1 MGRASTFASL
11 LERGRTGIDRC
22 GKPHTLR
29 SSNDGLSADLRIVG
43 ILSRVTFRRVLQCTL
58 LAVVTAAVLAGSA
71 VASQGATS
79 MPRLKSPEAL
89 DLMRAGTAIPDSTL
103 SVART
108 RTLAATASWG
118 GTFTASTGEQV
129 HIQVSD
135 SYPRDPAVAQRWA
148 NFLASLVHG
157 AEISTVNVYLA
168 PLPEVQQFC
177 GLDALACYSP
187 VSHQLVAPGDDP
199 SSDVSAEA
207 VVTHEYGHH
216 VAASRSN
223 SPWPAVEYG
232 TKRWATYEQ
241 VCARTRSGQLF
252 PGAEDVV
259 HYMLN
264 PGEAFAETYRVLNQ
278 RRLGV
283 PETAWDIVAQS
294 LYPDDTALSLLQ
306 QDVVSPWTA
315 NTSSTASVPLTKRA
329 RVKTISVTTPWDG
342 AMRVTARTKQHERV
356 RMQVLSTSAPASSA
370 TVVPGGTTRSA
381 ARTVCGART
390 IRVRLTLTAGTG
402 SVVLT
407 TSKP

>member
-1 MGRASTFASL
+1 MS
-11 LERGRTGIDRC
+11 
-22 GKPHTLR
+22 
-29 SSNDGLSADLRIVG
+29 VG
-43 ILSRVTFRRVLQCTL
+43 SLSRVTSRRVLHCTL
-58 LAVVTAAVLAGSA
+58 LFVVAAAALAGSA
-71 VASQGATS
+71 GAAQGATS
-79 MPRLKSPEAL
+79 TPRLKSPEAL
-89 DLMRAGTAIPDSTL
+89 DLVRAGAAIPDSAL
-103 SVART
+103 SVPRS

-135 SYPRDPAVAQRWA
+135 SYPQDPAVAQRWA
-148 NFLASLVHG
+148 NFLAGLVHG

-168 PLPEVQQFC
+168 PLDEVQRFC
-177 GLDALACYSP
+177 GRDALACYSP

-216 VAASRSN
+216 VAASRN
-223 SPWPAVEYG
+223 NAPWPAVEYG

-241 VCARTRSGQLF
+241 VCARSRSGQLF
-252 PGAEDVV
+252 PGAEDAV

-283 PETAWDIVAQS
+283 AETQWDIVAQS
-294 LYPDDTALSLLQ
+294 LYPDDTALTLVQ
-306 QDVVSPWTA
+306 QDIVSPWTA
-315 NTSSTASVPLTKRA
+315 NASATTSVTLTKRT
-329 RVKTISVTTPWDG
+329 RVQTVSLATPLDG
-342 AMRVTARTKQHERV
+342 ALRVTARTKKHERV
-356 RMQVLSTSAPASSA
+356 RMQVLSTSAAASSA
-370 TVVPGGTTRSA
+370 TVVPGGTSRATT
-381 ARTVCGART
+381 RTVCGART
-390 IRVRLTLTAGTG
+390 TRVRLTLTAGAG